1 MILSAQEVYNNV
13 ISPISIH
20 DVYAD
25 ELTVIP
31 SRCVSMDTVVEEFH
45 IHISKPISIYD
56 ILNKSYEGFTQYLAN
71 ILSKYAYHQSVII
84 NLYITNYERGEY
96 PEEGEAPLTI
106 SPIPLTVSL
115 HKDTNGVALIHFTDP
130 QGNEVT
136 SGYLSGDIYLHK
148 AYEPVE

>member
-13 ISPISIH
+13 ISPINIH

-31 SRCVSMDTVVEEFH
+31 SRCISMDSVVEEFH
-45 IHISKPISIYD
+45 IHIAKPISIND
-56 ILNKSYEGFTQYLAN
+56 ILNKSYEGFTQYLVN
-71 ILSKYAYHQSVII
+71 ILGKYAYHQTAIF
-84 NLYITNYERGEY
+84 NLYITDYEYGEY
-96 PEEGEAPLTI
+96 PEVGEAPLTI

-115 HKDTNGVALIHFTDP
+115 YRNANGVASIHFTDP

-136 SGYLSGDIYLHK
+136 NGYLSGDVYLNK